1 MKKDSKIDYL
11 KILIFVSFCISLI
24 ISKYYLNNYD
34 SFFLDKN
41 GEEGAHKMIKYDT
54 LRYLSHGAEIK
65 EDLTNGENFFNTG
78 REHFTKY
85 LPPRIIAAYYY
96 YFDKDL
102 FNNFDEKKIN
112 VGIHFPYLIIQCLI
126 YYLSLFFLYCVIS
139 KKTDKNICIPIVFFL
154 ALEPTIFQYH
164 GTFWSESIFFSLQLI
179 TFALILR
186 NKYKFYDFLL
196 IGILISLLSLQR
208 QTAYFF
214 IIPLTVYYFII
225 LKKNEYYKLFFM
237 FLTFMMVQSF
247 VGFNNLTREG
257 KFYILTGDA
266 KSAIYYNLSHPI
278 IMQSQNYSLEEFRIK
293 EAEIAINILQTNSI
307 KFDVKKIENIE
318 ESSSPF
324 STAKNSIINPK
335 DKVFYDNIYAKR
347 TVELLL
353 DNPWLTSKIIIKNSF
368 HSILLNPFHIYS
380 DHNFI
385 SSEYY
390 YFTDTHDKLV
400 LPRIVYTILIYSIS
414 IIGLFALIKK
424 KEYKLLSIIMISI
437 IYHFGMVS
445 WHGNTRYVVPVLI
458 YVSFLF
464 GYGWNN
470 LLLLRKKINK

>member
-11 KILIFVSFCISLI
+11 KILIFLSFCISLI

-34 SFFLDKN
+34 SFFLNKN
-41 GEEGAHKMIKYDT
+41 GEKNSHKMIKSDT

-65 EDLTNGENFFNTG
+65 EDLKNGKNFFKTG

-85 LPPRIIAAYYY
+85 LPSRIAAAYYY

-112 VGIHFPYLIIQCLI
+112 VGVHFPYLIIQCLV
-126 YYLSLFFLYCVIS
+126 YYLSLFFLYSIIA
-139 KKTDKNICIPIVFFL
+139 KKTEKKICIPIILFL
-154 ALEPTIFQYH
+154 ALEPTLFQYH
-164 GTFWSESIFFSLQLI
+164 GTFWSESIFFSFQII

-196 IGILISLLSLQR
+196 IGIFISLLCLQR

-214 IIPLTVYYFII
+214 IIPLTFYYLVI
-225 LKKNEYYKLFFM
+225 LKKNQYYKLFFM

-257 KFYILTGDA
+257 KFYILSGDT
-266 KSAIYYNLSHPI
+266 KSAVYYNLSHPI
-278 IMQSQNYSLEEFRIK
+278 IMQNQNYTLEEFRIK
-293 EAEIAINILQTNSI
+293 EAEIAINILQKNSI
-307 KFDVKKIENIE
+307 KFDIKKLENIK
-318 ESSSPF
+318 ESISPF
-324 STAKNSIINPK
+324 VAAKKSIIDPK
-335 DKVFYDNIYAKR
+335 DKVLYDNIYAKR
-347 TVELLL
+347 TVKILI
-353 DNPWLTSKIIIKNSF
+353 DNIWLTSTIIIKNSF
-368 HSILLNPFHIYS
+368 HSLLLNPFHIYS
-380 DHNFI
+380 DHNFV

-390 YFTDTHDKLV
+390 YVTDTHDKLL
-400 LPRIVYTILIYSIS
+400 LPRIVYTLLIYSVS
-414 IIGLFALIKK
+414 LIGFFSLIKK
-424 KEYKLLSIIMISI
+424 KEYKLLSIIMLSI

-445 WHGNTRYVVPVLI
+445 WHGNTRYVVPILI
-458 YVSFLF
+458 YMSFLF
-464 GYGWNN
+464 GYGCNN